1 MGFQAVFAD
10 HLHEMVSWV
19 CIWLLPTHR
28 LSGATVCTQASWPRF
43 HPPRSKREPGALSEE
58 SLGPWSPWSP
68 WSPSSVGRA
77 LEQGEPG
84 P

>member
-10 HLHEMVSWV
+10 LHEMVSWV
-19 CIWLLPTHR
+19 CIWVLPTRR
-28 LSGATVCTQASWPRF
+28 LSGATACTQDSLPRF
-43 HPPRSKREPGALSEE
+43 HPPRSKREPGAVSEE
-58 SLGPWSPWSP
+58 SLGPWSP

-77 LEQGEPG
+77 LERGEPG